1 MKNRID
7 FKAIAEAA
15 LGRAEVL
22 VSQWLPNG
30 RKEGHEW
37 RCGDL
42 SGNFGS
48 SLAVNLVTGV
58 WADFASDAKGGDLI
72 SLYAAIF
79 TGNDQARAAKEL
91 GEQLGV
97 IGTRASASTTGMPSA
112 PTKEAKK
119 RSPWIPMTLAPET
132 AGPMPVAHIKRG
144 KPEAVWEYRNQDGKL
159 IGAVYRFRTSDGG
172 KEVLPCVW
180 ARHEVTGAQEWHWM
194 SFAEP
199 RPLYGLHRLTDGTKP
214 ENKPILV
221 VEGEKCVDAA
231 FGLIQDKF
239 DILSWPGGGKAVS
252 KADFQPL
259 KGRVIILW
267 PDCDAKRERD
277 SDPSTPLKIAAKQP
291 GMSAMMEVA
300 KVARGLGCHVYLVD
314 IPAPGEKPDGWDIAD
329 FIAEGVS
336 ADDLVAWMR
345 ARLIKLFE
353 EKPSETISTP
363 PEASADRKQ
372 FWGSRLIR
380 GDRGGFRDCKE
391 NVTIAL
397 EDHPALKGLVAYN
410 EFSARVEKI
419 RLAPWDKPNKDF
431 KPTEWSIHD
440 DRELSMWIA
449 LNCDLLIG
457 STGTI
462 GEGVEL
468 VSQRN
473 KYHPVRDWLNGL
485 KWDGFDRNRYWL
497 HELLGVADTPY
508 ASLVGKLWLRQ
519 AVNRIMHPGAK
530 GDYVLILEGTQG
542 LNKSTALRRLG
553 EAYYSDVTLNLNDKD
568 SLIALA
574 GVWILEIAELDAFN
588 RAESTRIKQFI
599 TQTEDRF
606 RPPYGKRMI
615 SLQRQTVFAAT
626 TNNYEYHK
634 DPTGNRRFWSVLCT
648 KINLDQITDWRE
660 QMFAQAL
667 AEVQAGEPC
676 YPTRDQ
682 ERSLIMPEQEQRE
695 IVDVWHQPI
704 YEWLHKDDQRR
715 TNEFSTWE
723 ILAGAIKMPT
733 DKMDGQRSAATRV
746 GNCMAKFGWSKK
758 RGERNKQRVW
768 LYVRPEDERMPSSVS
783 HTSGE
788 DDDPIPF

>member
-48 SLAVNLVTGV
+48 SLAVNLVDGV

-72 SLYAAIF
+72 SLYAAIY

-97 IGTRASASTTGMPSA
+97 IGVRSATSTTGMPSA
-112 PTKEAKK
+112 PTKKAKK
-119 RSPWIPMTLAPET
+119 RSPWVPMAVAPET
-132 AGPMPVAHIKRG
+132 AGSMPVAHITRG
-144 KPEAVWEYRNQDGKL
+144 KPETVWEYRNLDGKL
-159 IGAVYRFRTSDGG
+159 IGAVYRFKTSDGG
-172 KEVLPCVW
+172 KDVIPCVW
-180 ARHEVTGAQEWHWM
+180 ARHEASGAEEWHWM
-194 SFAEP
+194 SFEEP

-231 FGLIQDKF
+231 FGLVQDKF
-239 DILSWPGGGKAVS
+239 DILSWPGGANAVS

-259 KGRVIILW
+259 KGRVVILW
-267 PDCDAKRERD
+267 PDCDAKREKD
-277 SDPSTPLKIAAKQP
+277 SDPNSPIKAASKQP
-291 GMSAMMEVA
+291 GMAAMMYVA
-300 KVARGLGCHVYLVD
+300 KVAHGLGCQVYLVD
-314 IPAPGEKPDGWDIAD
+314 IPAPGEKPHGWDIAD

-336 ADDLVAWMR
+336 ADELVAWMR
-345 ARLIKLFE
+345 ARLIRLFE

-363 PEASADRKQ
+363 PEASADRRQ

-380 GDRGGFRDCKE
+380 GDRGGYRDCKE

-440 DRELSMWIA
+440 DRELSMWVA

-473 KYHPVRDWLNGL
+473 KYHPVRDWLNSL
-485 KWDGFDRNRYWL
+485 KWDGFDRNQYWL

-553 EAYYSDVTLNLNDKD
+553 DAYYSDVTLNLNEKD

-615 SLQRQTVFAAT
+615 SMPRQTVFAAT

-648 KINLDQITDWRE
+648 KINLDQITEWRE

-667 AEVQAGEPC
+667 AEVMAGEPC

-682 ERSLIMPEQEQRE
+682 ERNLIMPEQEQRE

-704 YEWLHKDDQRR
+704 YEFLHKADQRN

-758 RGERNKQRVW
+758 RGERNKQRIW

>member
-1 MKNRID
+1 MNKRID
-7 FKAIAEAA
+7 FQAIADAA
-15 LGRAEVL
+15 LGRSELL

-30 RKEGHEW
+30 RREGHEW

-42 SGNFGS
+42 SGNAGS
-48 SLAVNLVTGV
+48 SLSVNLNTGV
-58 WADFASDAKGGDLI
+58 WADFAADAKGGDLI

-97 IGTRASASTTGMPSA
+97 IGRASSLSVSSSSTGPSA
-112 PTKEAKK
+112 KAK
-119 RSPWIPMTLAPET
+119 RHSPWIPMEVAPDT

-144 KPEAVWEYRNQDGKL
+144 KPEAVWEYRTREGKL

-199 RPLYGLHRLTDGTKP
+199 RPLYGLHRLTDGTYP

-231 FGLIQDKF
+231 YALIKDKF

-252 KADFQPL
+252 KSDFQAL
-259 KGRVIILW
+259 KGRVVIVW
-267 PDCDAKRERD
+267 PDCDAKREKD
-277 SDPSTPLKIAAKQP
+277 SDSNSPIKAAAKQP
-291 GMSAMMEVA
+291 GMMAMMEVA
-300 KVARGLGCHVYLVD
+300 RIADSLGCQVYQVD

-329 FIAEGVS
+329 FISEGVS

-345 ARLIKLFE
+345 SRLVRLFH
-353 EKPSETISTP
+353 EKPAESISTP
-363 PEASADRKQ
+363 PGANAERKQ
-372 FWGSRLIR
+372 FWGARLIR
-380 GDRGGFRDCKE
+380 GDRGGYRDCKE
-391 NVTIAL
+391 NVAIAL
-397 EDHPALKGLVAYN
+397 EDHPALTGIVAYN
-410 EFSARVEKI
+410 EFAAQVQKVKP
-419 RLAPWDKPNKDF
+419 APWDKSKSDF
-431 KPTEWSIHD
+431 KPIEWSIHD
-440 DRELSMWIA
+440 DRELSMWFS
-449 LNCDLLIG
+449 LNCDLFIG

-473 KYHPVRDWLNGL
+473 KFHPVRDWLKTL
-485 KWDGFDRNRYWL
+485 KWDGFDRNQFWL

-553 EAYYSDVTLNLNDKD
+553 ESYYSDVTLNLNEKD

-615 SLQRQTVFAAT
+615 TMPRQTVFAAT

-648 KINLDQITDWRE
+648 SINLGQITEWRE

-667 AEVQAGEPC
+667 AEVMAGEPC

-682 ERSLIMPEQEQRE
+682 ERNLIMPEQEQRE

-704 YEWLHKDDQRR
+704 YEWLHKDDNYR

-746 GNCMAKFGWSKK
+746 GNCMAKLGWTKK

-768 LYVRPEDERMPSSVS
+768 LYVRPEHDRMPSSIS
-783 HTSGE
+783 HSSGE
-788 DDDPIPF
+788 DDDPIPI

>member
-22 VSQWLPNG
+22 VSEWLPNG

-72 SLYAAIF
+72 SLYAAIY

-91 GEQLGV
+91 GEQIGV
-97 IGTRASASTTGMPSA
+97 IGTRASASTTSTPSA

-221 VEGEKCVDAA
+221 VEGEKCVDSA

-239 DILSWPGGGKAVS
+239 DILSWPGGANSVS

-259 KGRVIILW
+259 KGRVVILW

-277 SDPSTPLKIAAKQP
+277 KDPNSPIKAASKQP
-291 GMSAMMEVA
+291 GMAAMMYVA
-300 KVARGLGCHVYLVD
+300 KVARGIGCHVYLVD

-353 EKPSETISTP
+353 EKPSESISTP
-363 PEASADRKQ
+363 PEASADRRQ

-380 GDRGGFRDCKE
+380 GDRGGYRDCKE

-485 KWDGFDRNRYWL
+485 KWDGFDRNQYWL

-648 KINLDQITDWRE
+648 KINLDQITEWRE

-768 LYVRPEDERMPSSVS
+768 LYVRPDDERMPSSVS